1 MKTILLLLLTL
12 STLYSA
18 EKCYAD
24 QARTRSQINEAQ
36 ICLEK
41 EIRLS
46 LELGKKYVKYHDDV
60 LETMKMYLDEKTE
73 CKRMYYLYRSNPSS
87 LRRRN
92 YKTCRRQLPYSK
104 RELDKLIRSYGLL
117 SRDYLNFKASIEDLK
132 STLSLLKMRY
142 NRL

>member
-46 LELGKKYVKYHDDV
+46 LELGKKYVKYHNDV
-60 LETMKMYLDEKTE
+60 LEAMKTYLDEKTE
-73 CKRMYYLYRSNPSS
+73 CKRMDYLYRSNPSS

-92 YKTCRRQLPYSK
+92 HERCLEQLPYSK

-132 STLSLLKMRY
+132 SRLSLLKMRY
-142 NRL
+142 IRR